1 MNYDENI
8 FKAKA
13 NQRARKI
20 WLIFALL
27 LTANYGSDTSK
38 GIRSGPYFLTFVLL
52 CWIPFFAGQIL
63 LKVKGMATDYY
74 KYEIAIGYGIFY
86 TFVICT
92 TPSHIAFTY
101 ILPVTSLLVL
111 YKTGHL

>member
-74 KYEIAIGYGIFY
+74 KYEIAI
-86 TFVICT
+86 
-92 TPSHIAFTY
+92 
-101 ILPVTSLLVL
+101 
-111 YKTGHL
+111 

>member
-1 MNYDENI
+1 MNYDENV

-74 KYEIAIGYGIFY
+74 KYEIAIGYLCDLHD
-86 TFVICT
+86 TFAHCIYVHTAGYQFACPI
-92 TPSHIAFTY
+92 
-101 ILPVTSLLVL
+101 
-111 YKTGHL
+111 

>member
-38 GIRSGPYFLTFVLL
+38 GIRSGPYFLTIKINFDS
-52 CWIPFFAGQIL
+52 FHTYSIL
-63 LKVKGMATDYY
+63 LV
-74 KYEIAIGYGIFY
+74 
-86 TFVICT
+86 V
-92 TPSHIAFTY
+92 
-101 ILPVTSLLVL
+101 
-111 YKTGHL
+111 

>member
-74 KYEIAIGYGIFY
+74 LR
-86 TFVICT
+86 
-92 TPSHIAFTY
+92 TY
-101 ILPVTSLLVL
+101 CRLPVCLS
-111 YKTGHL
+111 YIKTGHL